1 MKNNTYSALSAC
13 DVDHRPQAG
22 FKVVFGC
29 RVRYNIQ
36 VFRCFLLLLTVLFAM
51 SSSAQQMD
59 TSGRPALPVNGYYQ
73 VRNNINHALDH
84 ILHKKEVT
92 IAFLGGSIT
101 FNPGW
106 RPMLYDYFRQR
117 FPDTRFRFIAAGIPS
132 LGSLPHAFRLQ
143 RDVLDSGRIDLMF
156 IEAAVNDRVNG
167 TDSLTQVRDLEGI
180 VRHARKSNPQMDM
193 ILMEF
198 ADPYKNADYD
208 NGITPAEIANHELI
222 ARYYGL
228 PSINLAKEVHDK
240 MANHEFSWERDFQDL
255 HPAIFGQRLYF
266 NSIKA
271 LFEDCLKQYHP
282 SAKANGNYVLPQML
296 DKHSFVNG
304 RYVDI
309 TRAKFNSGWGL
320 VKDWTPA
327 DRAGTRPGFVH
338 VPVLQNTQTDA
349 GLTLAFRGN
358 AVGIAIVSGPDAGII
373 SYSIDNGPYLQKDL
387 FTEWS
392 SGLHLPWYLLLGSA
406 LTPGE
411 HVLHL
416 KVLAQNNNQS
426 KGNACRIVHFLC
438 NGTRSNQLTK

>member
-1 MKNNTYSALSAC
+1 MKNNTFSALS
-13 DVDHRPQAG
+13 G
-22 FKVVFGC
+22 FHLPTGFNAVLGSWVS
-29 RVRYNIQ
+29 YNIRM
-36 VFRCFLLLLTVLFAM
+36 FRYFLLLLCIVFAVR
-51 SSSAQQMD
+51 SSAQQVD
-59 TSGRPALPVNGYYQ
+59 TSGHLMLPYQNYYQ
-73 VRNNINHALDH
+73 VRHNINNALDH

-106 RPMLYDYFRQR
+106 RPMLCDYLRQR

-143 RDVLDSGRIDLMF
+143 RDVLDSGRVDLMF

-208 NGITPAEIANHELI
+208 KGITPAEIANHELI
-222 ARYYGL
+222 AGHYGL

-240 MANHEFSWERDFQDL
+240 MANHEFSWEKDFQDL

-271 LFEDCLKQYHP
+271 LFEDCLKQYYP
-282 SAKANGNYVLPQML
+282 LKKAAGNYALPGML
-296 DKHSFVNG
+296 DKHSFENG
-304 RYVDI
+304 RYVEMDK
-309 TRAKFNSGWGL
+309 AKYTSGWTL
-320 VKDWTPA
+320 TNDWTPS

-349 GLTLAFRGN
+349 ELMLTFRGN

-387 FTEWS
+387 FTQWS
-392 SGLHLPWYLLLGSA
+392 SGLHLPWYLLLGSG
-406 LTPGE
+406 LIPGE

-416 KVLAQNNNQS
+416 KVSAQKNDQS
-426 KGNACRIVHFLC
+426 KGNVCRIVHFLC
-438 NGTRSNQLTK
+438 NGNPAYLSAK